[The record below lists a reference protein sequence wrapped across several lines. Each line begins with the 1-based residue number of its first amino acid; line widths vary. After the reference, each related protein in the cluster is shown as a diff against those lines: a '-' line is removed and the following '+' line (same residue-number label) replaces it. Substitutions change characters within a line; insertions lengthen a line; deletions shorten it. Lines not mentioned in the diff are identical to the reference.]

1 MIAIFKVSVTK
12 TMVALAIS
20 AGMAASGTAVAAPA
34 APEVLN
40 GVNHI
45 YDFYLGGVKAGELTM
60 KARLKGSKYRATSV
74 LRTAG
79 VVGMVYRA
87 AFEAKATGLLNEGRL
102 TPRKFTAD
110 SRMKK
115 KKQFVEMTYQGDAPG
130 QIKAVPKF
138 QPKPWQIEPTE
149 QSGTLDP
156 ISAALTALA
165 PTPVETMCNTSVE
178 VFDGRKRYAVDLGA
192 PEADG
197 KRIKCPATYRRIAG
211 FKPKM
216 MRKERRTWPFNIW
229 YEERKDGLAQ
239 VVRAGGDTPFGLAVI
254 LLRQK

>member
-1 MIAIFKVSVTK
+1 MKFARKAIAAVTVS
-12 TMVALAIS
+12 MGLIGGA
-20 AGMAASGTAVAAPA
+20 AGAAPA
-34 APEVLN
+34 SPAVLD
-40 GVNHI
+40 GIDHI

-60 KARLKGSKYRATSV
+60 QAKLDGSKYRATSV

-79 VVGMVYRA
+79 VVGLVYRA
-87 AFEAKATGLLNEGRL
+87 AFEARATGRLNEGRL
-102 TPRKFTAD
+102 APRKFTAD

-115 KKQFVEMTYQGDAPG
+115 KKQYVEMTYQDDAPG
-130 QIKAVPKF
+130 AIKAVPKF

-165 PTPVETMCNTSVE
+165 PTPVASMCNTSVE
-178 VFDGRKRYAVDLGA
+178 VFDGRKRYAIDLGA
-192 PEADG
+192 PVADG
-197 KRIKCPATYRRIAG
+197 KRIRCPATYRRIAG

-216 MRKERRTWPFNIW
+216 MRKERRTWPFDIW

-239 VVRAGGDTPFGLAVI
+239 VVRAGGETPFGLAVI
-254 LLRQK
+254 LLRQN